1 MAAHDA
7 PSTEGSVGPPF
18 ARLGLAVR
26 EGCEA
31 LDVTDLT
38 ISTAIS
44 LRGLTNE
51 GRQELERCIKKYV
64 EDVFEEA
71 ARLEE
76 ADRAAGAPPE
86 ITTTH
91 VRDASIIARRS
102 WRLPR
107 KPSKWDASVA
117 ILGSAT
123 AAAAGTFGGMLH
135 SNWQYGAFGGT
146 AALAVTTLW
155 YTARRPR

>member
-1 MAAHDA
+1 
-7 PSTEGSVGPPF
+7 
-18 ARLGLAVR
+18 LG
-26 EGCEA
+26 
-31 LDVTDLT
+31 VTSLT
-38 ISTAIS
+38 ISTATS

-51 GRQELERCIKKYV
+51 GRQELERCIKDYIR
-64 EDVFEEA
+64 DVFEEA

-76 ADRAAGAPPE
+76 ADRATGALPE
-86 ITTTH
+86 ITATH
-91 VRDASIIARRS
+91 VRDASTIARRS

-107 KPSKWDASVA
+107 KPSKWDATNA

-135 SNWQYGAFGGT
+135 SNWQYGAFGGS
-146 AALAVTTLW
+146 AALAITTLW